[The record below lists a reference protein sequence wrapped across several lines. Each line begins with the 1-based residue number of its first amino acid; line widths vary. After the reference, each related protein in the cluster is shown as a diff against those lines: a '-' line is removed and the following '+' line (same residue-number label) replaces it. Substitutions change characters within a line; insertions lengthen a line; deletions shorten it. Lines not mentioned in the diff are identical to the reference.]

1 MNDHIYEGDGT
12 FQRRLDNRQCPR
24 CRCSIEVEREWA
36 HKVKYNCRVCELTII
51 DIKGESE

>member
-12 FQRRLDNRQCPR
+12 FQRRLDNKQCPR